1 MNEVLIGEHF
11 LYVDGHS
18 VSLECIEEWAET
30 EYPLRE
36 MSEEKRIIVLLS
48 RAILY
53 YQDQVKML
61 KQRMEERED
70 D

>member
-1 MNEVLIGEHF
+1 MNEVLIGERF

-48 RAILY
+48 RALLY
-53 YQDQVKML
+53 CQDQVETL